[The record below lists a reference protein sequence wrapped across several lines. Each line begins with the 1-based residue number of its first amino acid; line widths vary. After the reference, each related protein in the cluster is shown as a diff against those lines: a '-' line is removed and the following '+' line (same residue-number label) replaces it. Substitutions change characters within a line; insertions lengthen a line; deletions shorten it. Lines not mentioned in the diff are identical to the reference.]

1 VTTRFGI
8 AVLVVALLA
17 SSAAAI
23 LIGAVALSPGE
34 VWSAL
39 WGGTNDTNGTIV
51 RDLRVPRVVAA
62 ALIGGA
68 LGVAGA
74 LLQGLLRNPLADP
87 YVTGT
92 SAGASLAAV
101 LAIAL
106 GGVTLPAVL
115 PLAAFVGAIAAAT
128 VVWRLASLGGRTTVL
143 TVLLAGVILS
153 SFAAGIVTLLLVAS
167 DRLALRLRAVLGWL
181 LGGVSVTDRAE
192 LLTAAVIVGA
202 GTVVAIA
209 LARRLD
215 AFAFGEETAATL
227 GIDVERTTL
236 AVLGVTALL
245 TGAAVALGGVIGFVG
260 LIVPHALRPFFGAP
274 HARLVPACFLLG
286 ATTLVIADI
295 AARVVLAPAELPV
308 GVITGLVGGPFFL
321 VLLLRERRRVIV

>member
-1 VTTRFGI
+1 MTTRFGI
-8 AVLVVALLA
+8 AVLVVALLG

-202 GTVVAIA
+202 ATVVAIA

-227 GIDVERTTL
+227 GIDVERTTIL
-236 AVLGVTALL
+236 E
-245 TGAAVALGGVIGFVG
+245 
-260 LIVPHALRPFFGAP
+260 ALRQH
-274 HARLVPACFLLG
+274 HADYGRGENGQSEEKDVKSPARNG
-286 ATTLVIADI
+286 N
-295 AARVVLAPAELPV
+295 
-308 GVITGLVGGPFFL
+308 
-321 VLLLRERRRVIV
+321 